1 MADNQ
6 TPTMIRCM
14 IGFGIMV
21 ECNKETNMFDI
32 TVDPAPIIPKTDDS
46 PGRDGGALR
55 AFMREIIAS
64 WQAQLD
70 SIPEDTN
77 DDR

>member
-55 AFMREIIAS
+55 AFSMEI
-64 WQAQLD
+64 Q
-70 SIPEDTN
+70 
-77 DDR
+77 